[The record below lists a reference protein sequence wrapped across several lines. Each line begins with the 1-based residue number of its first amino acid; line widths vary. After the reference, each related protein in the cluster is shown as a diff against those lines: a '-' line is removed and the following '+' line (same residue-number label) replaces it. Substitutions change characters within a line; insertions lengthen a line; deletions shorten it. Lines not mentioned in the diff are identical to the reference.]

1 MILRIPRSPGGLREA
16 FLFPSLR
23 DGRPL
28 WEASVISPLIRPA
41 LVPTVEASS
50 VSPSSS
56 PETRPP
62 AVATTTFAP
71 NATAV
76 PGAGADP
83 RDGRD
88 PMEGPRGSPT
98 AHPTAAGAP
107 PTPRRFCE
115 ATRRRAIDWPQ
126 THTGSAVDRPCPKGT
141 RVGPSLVHG
150 VHLS

>member
-1 MILRIPRSPGGLREA
+1 ME
-16 FLFPSLR
+16 
-23 DGRPL
+23 D
-28 WEASVISPLIRPA
+28 
-41 LVPTVEASS
+41 SS
-50 VSPSSS
+50 VSVSSS

-71 NATAV
+71 KLAPNATAA

-88 PMEGPRGSPT
+88 PMEGSRGSPT
-98 AHPTAAGAP
+98 AHPTAPGVP
-107 PTPRRFCE
+107 PTARRFCE

-141 RVGPSLVHG
+141 RGKGGGDGGTYVGVKVG
-150 VHLS
+150 T